1 MILQNNQGNE
11 HEPHVDSL
19 RTPYQVMVAIRDE
32 NDMCLLNL
40 ACAMARNRE
49 GEVHMITVPSEGV
62 QPTWFEIPE
71 DHEDVSI
78 HKIVR
83 PGKNVG
89 AVILRESQA
98 LDPDV
103 LILGWSGQQDRG
115 RYFLGKTLDP
125 VIQSAPCDVIVI
137 RGECPLDAQRILLPA
152 AGGPNAPRALAIA
165 HALAPEAEI
174 TALYVALEHLGPT
187 EVLLGRERLDQLKRG
202 LPDNINVRTRVIQA
216 KDPIEGILE
225 EAKRDPDDAY
235 AYDLLVIGAGNEN
248 VLGRFLFGDTPQ
260 IILRG
265 SPIPT
270 MVVRRR
276 LTNLGSFVRRVWVR
290 IFGLV
295 PTLTVQEQAEVYRTV
310 RRGSRPST
318 DFFVMITLAS
328 AIASLGLLA
337 NSPAVI
343 IGAMLVA
350 PLMTAILGMGLSL
363 VVGDMRFFLSALG
376 TTMRGALLAI
386 ITSALVGLVVPG
398 AATTQEMLSRG
409 NPTVLDLGVA
419 LISGAAA
426 AYALSRKDVS
436 AALAG
441 VAIAA
446 ALAPPLTTI
455 GIRLRLGEW
464 WTAGG
469 ALLLF
474 STNMISIVAAGGLT
488 FFLLGFRPELGDPDR
503 SVILRRGIWGVSV
516 LLAATTL
523 LLAVLTSQS
532 LQELWLNQAIETTL
546 QEELTTLVQDAE
558 LIDWE
563 IVSARSEMPSPSA
576 DTLHLDITIRSPKTL
591 TYTDARNLQE
601 QVAQRLSRPVALS
614 LGMVPATQLQAYIPP
629 TLTPT
634 STALPRGAST
644 ITPTVSPSPTTRP
657 RTPYPTHSVSIPTAP
672 TQTLRVYGVGPT
684 GVQVHY
690 SPGGLLVGALPLS
703 ATVTVLE
710 GPIEIE
716 GHGWY
721 HINAPTTGLKGWV
734 DQEYLTST
742 IKYNTPK

>member
-1 MILQNNQGNE
+1 MMILQNNQNNE
-11 HEPHVDSL
+11 QQARPERL
-19 RTPYQVMVAIRDE
+19 RSPYQVMVAIRDE
-32 NDMCLLNL
+32 DDMCALLNL
-40 ACAMARNRE
+40 ACAMAQNRE
-49 GEVHMITVPSEGV
+49 GEVYVITVTPEGV
-62 QPTWFEIPE
+62 QPTWFKTPEQYEDIP
-71 DHEDVSI
+71 I
-78 HKIVR
+78 HKIIR
-83 PGKNVG
+83 SGKNVG
-89 AVILRESQA
+89 AVILEESQNR
-98 LDPDV
+98 DPDV
-103 LILGWSGQQDRG
+103 LILGWRGKLNRG

-125 VIQSAPCDVIVI
+125 VIQSAPCDVIVM

-152 AGGPNAPRALAIA
+152 AGGPNAPRALAFA

-174 TALYVALEHLGPT
+174 TALYVALEHLGPS
-187 EVLLGRERLDQLKRG
+187 EVLLGRERLDQLRRG

-225 EAKRDPDDAY
+225 EAKNDTDS
-235 AYDLLVIGAGNEN
+235 YDLLIIGAGNEN

-260 IILRG
+260 IILSG

-276 LTNLGSFVRRVWVR
+276 LTNLHSLVRRIWVR

-328 AIASLGLLA
+328 AIASIGLLA
-337 NSPAVI
+337 DSPAVI

-363 VVGDMRFFLSALG
+363 VVGDMRFFLSAFG
-376 TTMRGALLAI
+376 TTIRGVILAI
-386 ITSALVGLVVPG
+386 ITGSLVGFIVPG

-419 LISGAAA
+419 LVSGAAA

-455 GIRLRLGEW
+455 GISLRLTEW

-488 FFLLGFRPELGDPDR
+488 FFLLGFRPELGDPGR

-532 LQELWLNQAIETTL
+532 LQELWLNQAIEITL
-546 QEELTTLVQDAE
+546 QEELTTLVSGAE

-563 IVSARSEMPSPSA
+563 IAHAPPDLPSPSA
-576 DTLHLDITIRSPKTL
+576 DTLHLDITIRSPETMSHA
-591 TYTDARNLQE
+591 DAHTLQE
-601 QVAQRLSRPVALS
+601 RVAQRLSRPVALS
-614 LGMVPATQLQAYIPP
+614 LGMVPATRLQAYVP
-629 TLTPT
+629 LTPNPT
-634 STALPRGAST
+634 STVLPTEVPPITATST
-644 ITPTVSPSPTTRP
+644 LNDIPT
-657 RTPYPTHSVSIPTAP
+657 RTPNLISDP
-672 TQTLRVYGVGPT
+672 QTLLVYGVGST
-684 GVQVHY
+684 GVNVHY
-690 SPGGLLVGALPLS
+690 SPAGLLVGTLPLS
-703 ATVTVLE
+703 TTVTVLE

-716 GHGWY
+716 GRGWY
-721 HINAPTTGLKGWV
+721 HVDAPTTGLEGWV
-734 DQEYLTST
+734 AQEYLTPTLKS
-742 IKYNTPK
+742 NALP

>member
-1 MILQNNQGNE
+1 
-11 HEPHVDSL
+11 
-19 RTPYQVMVAIRDE
+19 
-32 NDMCLLNL
+32 
-40 ACAMARNRE
+40 MAHNRE
-49 GEVHMITVPSEGV
+49 GEVYMITVTAEGV
-62 QPTWFEIPE
+62 QPTWFEIPKE
-71 DHEDVSI
+71 HEDIPI
-78 HKIVR
+78 HKVIR
-83 PGKNVG
+83 AGKNVG
-89 AVILRESQA
+89 SVILKESQT

-137 RGECPLDAQRILLPA
+137 QGKCPLNAQRILLPA

-187 EVLLGRERLDQLKRG
+187 EVLLGRERLDKLRRG

-216 KDPIEGILE
+216 KGPVEGILE
-225 EAKRDPDDAY
+225 EAKNNPDDSD

-276 LTNLGSFVRRVWVR
+276 LTNLGSLVRQVWIR

-328 AIASLGLLA
+328 AIASIGLLA
-337 NSPAVI
+337 DSPAVI

-376 TTMRGALLAI
+376 TTIRGMLLGI
-386 ITSALVGLVVPG
+386 VTGSLVGFIVPG

-419 LISGAAA
+419 LVSGAAA

-455 GIRLRLGEW
+455 GISLRLGEW

-523 LLAVLTSQS
+523 LLAILTSQS
-532 LQELWLNQAIETTL
+532 LQDLWLNQAIEVTL
-546 QEELTTLVQDAE
+546 QEELTALAKGAE

-563 IVSARSEMPSPSA
+563 IINTPTDMPSPSP
-576 DTLHLDITIRSPKTL
+576 DTLYLDITIRSPKTL
-591 TYTDARNLQE
+591 THADARNLQE
-601 QVAQRLSRPVALS
+601 RIAQRLSRPVALS
-614 LGMVPATQLQAYIPP
+614 LGMVPATRLQAYVPPPP
-629 TLTPT
+629 TPTP
-634 STALPRGAST
+634 TALPRGAST
-644 ITPTVSPSPTTRP
+644 ITPTTTTPPTPTEIPTRMFQPTNIPIPTT
-657 RTPYPTHSVSIPTAP
+657 TP
-672 TQTLRVYGVGPT
+672 QTLRVYGAGPT

-690 SPGGLLVGALPLS
+690 SPAGLLVGTLPLS
-703 ATVTVLE
+703 TTVTVLE

-716 GHGWY
+716 GRGWY
-721 HINAPTTGLKGWV
+721 HINAPTTELQGWV
-734 DQEYLTST
+734 AQEYLTPTVKS
-742 IKYNTPK
+742 KAP